1 MKNLSLW
8 KKASIITAISLPLI
22 LGGLTIKNSQG
33 LEGKLRTADVT
44 AAEYNTK
51 DNLKSFYGGDFE
63 VTEDNIYTKLHKY
76 QKDDKTITFATVN
89 HYGSKE
95 YFKKIEHILDQCD
108 CVLYEG
114 GSSNSNKENKK
125 EEAIYQML
133 MSLTAEEENSLNKTL
148 NKYPELKER
157 YDKIKHADEKCLK
170 ISLLDPQKAFYFTCV
185 FYMTT
190 LVDKNIVQSQGEHIN
205 VEKPRWEHCDI
216 ISKEDWQKV
225 MKGFFKNLYTK
236 ADEKK
241 LVDSTV
247 TMLEGMVLSEKK
259 QIDYKHM
266 VEVFRGGYG
275 ELMSTSDITAPLVR
289 ETSVMKETL
298 KKKLSD
304 DKIKTIGIIYGAG
317 HGPNIRSIIE
327 SLQFEKTETT
337 TMTTF

>member
-8 KKASIITAISLPLI
+8 KKASIVTAISMPLI
-22 LGGLTIKNSQG
+22 LGGLTIKNNHG
-33 LEGKLRTADVT
+33 LEGKLRTANVT
-44 AAEYNTK
+44 AAEHDTK

-76 QKDDKTITFATVN
+76 QKDDKTISFAAVN

-95 YFKKIEHILDQCD
+95 YFKKIEQILDQCD
-108 CVLYEG
+108 CVLCEG
-114 GSSNSNKENKK
+114 GGSNKDK
-125 EEAIYQML
+125 ESNQEEMIYQTL
-133 MSLTAEEENSLNKTL
+133 IGLTVEEETSLNKTL

-170 ISLLDPQKAFYFTCV
+170 ISLLDPQKAFFFTCV
-185 FYMTT
+185 LYMTT
-190 LVDKNIVQSQGEHIN
+190 LVNKNIVQSQGEHIDT
-205 VEKPRWEHCDI
+205 EKPRWEHCDI
-216 ISKEDWQKV
+216 ISDEDWKKV
-225 MKGFFKNLYTK
+225 MEGFFKNLYTK

-241 LVDSTV
+241 LIDSTI
-247 TMLEGMVLSEKK
+247 TMLEGMVLAEKN

-275 ELMSTSDITAPLVR
+275 ELMSTSDITEPLIR
-289 ETSVMKETL
+289 ETNVMRETL

-327 SLQFEKTETT
+327 GLGFKKVETIT
-337 TMTTF
+337 LTTF